1 MAESAYRFRTALQGF
16 NRLDVI
22 QFVEKMTTR
31 HETQLR
37 QLQDENRRLQQ
48 DLDSANARLA
58 LIQASAA
65 QPAAPSPELQ
75 AQELA
80 AYRRA
85 ESAERVARERAE
97 ELLHS
102 IDDAIR
108 AGSSQLT
115 ESDTMLEQACAQL
128 SDNIAALQ
136 QAVAAARSSL
146 DAVRS
151 QMQTLNADPEA

>member
-1 MAESAYRFRTALQGF
+1 MIKFLIISQKVLLATAFVHSVVRVLQKQ
-16 NRLDVI
+16 I
-22 QFVEKMTTR
+22 
-31 HETQLR
+31 
-37 QLQDENRRLQQ
+37 
-48 DLDSANARLA
+48 
-58 LIQASAA
+58 I
-65 QPAAPSPELQ
+65 P
-75 AQELA
+75 
-80 AYRRA
+80 RA